1 MPFKLHEQE
10 VPLYPQPFVETEAH
24 LLVIT
29 TQRIVQFGDEGR
41 RELAAGDV
49 SFVGRVSER
58 PLLVLGV
65 LLALVGLPLLVSGA
79 WVVLTGPGG
88 FKLPS
93 ISLFKHKPALP
104 SVEDDPAGPPPED
117 DEAEAADDSDED
129 GAAEGE
135 AAAPHQPMSKTTGVA
150 LGAGGLLL
158 LVGGALAAR
167 KRRHLVLVRGGTGVL
182 RLQAKNANEQTQ
194 LLSTVQTMQTT
205 AKAIAPAAAT
215 TAAPAAPAIEVDDGG
230 DPLRALQELGA
241 ARAAGKVSDE
251 EFHAKREVLLGRLK
265 R

>member
-41 RELAAGDV
+41 RELPAGDV
-49 SFVGRVSER
+49 SFVARVSQR
-58 PLLVLGV
+58 PFVVLGV
-65 LLALVGLPLLVSGA
+65 LLMLVGLPLLVSGA

-93 ISLFKHKPALP
+93 IALFKKKPALP

-117 DEAEAADDSDED
+117 DEAEVAADSDD
-129 GAAEGE
+129 DAPADQ
-135 AAAPHQPMSKTTGVA
+135 AAAPHQPMSKAAGLA
-150 LGAGGLLL
+150 LGVGGLLL
-158 LVGGALAAR
+158 LAGGALAAR
-167 KRRHLVLVRGGTGVL
+167 KQRHLVLVRGSSGML
-182 RLQAKNANEQTQ
+182 SLSAKDEIEQTQ

-205 AKAIAPAAAT
+205 AKAMAPAAAAA
-215 TAAPAAPAIEVDDGG
+215 AAPAATAVQVDDGG
-230 DPLRALQELGA
+230 DPLKALQELGA
-241 ARAAGKVSDE
+241 ARAAGKVSDD
-251 EFHAKREVLLGRLK
+251 EFHAKREVLLSRLK